1 MASKKIG
8 TTPRQTLQKV
18 FFAPIYIIRC
28 KNLVYFRLLR
38 IFAETNSKLMRKA
51 LLSIPKKFGLQ
62 TFVIVCIL
70 TACSKKDEKAHCIM
84 PAGTTLEE
92 GDIVLRKGTGLT
104 SRAVRIADGG
114 SDFSHCGI
122 IVDSCGRK
130 MVVHAVPDEPDF
142 EGDVDRVK
150 MERPEDFFSTIRASK
165 GCVLRSQ
172 DRETA
177 EKSAR
182 LAYGIYKRGTLF
194 DDDYNDSDT
203 TKMYCS
209 QLVAHVY
216 QKCGIDITN
225 GIRHDAI
232 LPGVKFSHVIYPS
245 DFLRCRRLKRIV
257 TFQDAQ

>member
-1 MASKKIG
+1 
-8 TTPRQTLQKV
+8 
-18 FFAPIYIIRC
+18 
-28 KNLVYFRLLR
+28 
-38 IFAETNSKLMRKA
+38 
-51 LLSIPKKFGLQ
+51 
-62 TFVIVCIL
+62 
-70 TACSKKDEKAHCIM
+70 
-84 PAGTTLEE
+84 
-92 GDIVLRKGTGLT
+92 
-104 SRAVRIADGG
+104 
-114 SDFSHCGI
+114 
-122 IVDSCGRK
+122 
-130 MVVHAVPDEPDF
+130 
-142 EGDVDRVK
+142 

-165 GCVLRSQ
+165 GCVLRYQ

-257 TFQDAQ
+257 TFQDTQ